1 MASQLS
7 RARLESDPVALT
19 RGRILAAARALTAAS
34 TSGRGATIGQVAGVA
49 GVSRATVYRHFAT
62 RAGLRRAVR
71 EVDSERAP
79 HSGGNGA
86 VAWTPREQIL
96 EAALAIFEE
105 RGLHAT
111 TLRHVAERAGLSL
124 SGVHWYFKNKG
135 ELVAALA
142 DYLRVM
148 PTIVAEAALAGDA
161 AAPDLETQLA
171 RIAESIAEALSGR
184 GGFLRLA
191 ICEAVHHP
199 DVARL
204 AMQHTVG
211 RALPLVASIF
221 DEHVRRGT
229 VSPGPSLVR
238 AQAFMGMVVSRILLD
253 PLVGPLLPDLGACS
267 REYVHVMVRGVLESE
282 ARSAMSS
289 RAAP

>member
-1 MASQLS
+1 MAHTPPADQSSSEPS
-7 RARLESDPVALT
+7 RQ
-19 RGRILAAARALTAAS
+19 RILAAARALNAAD
-34 TSGRGATIGQVAGVA
+34 GRGATIGQVASAA

-62 RAGLRRAVR
+62 RAELRRAVR
-71 EVDSERAP
+71 EVDAEPATKAFA
-79 HSGGNGA
+79 NG

-96 EAALAIFEE
+96 EAALATFEE
-105 RGLHAT
+105 HGLHTT
-111 TLRHVAERAGLSL
+111 TLRDVAIRAGMSL
-124 SGVHWYFKNKG
+124 SGVHWYFKNKD

-148 PTIVAEAALAGDA
+148 PTIVAEAALASDA
-161 AAPDLETQLA
+161 AAPDLETQLTH
-171 RIAESIAEALSGR
+171 IAEAAVAALADR

-211 RALPLVASIF
+211 RALPLVARIF

-229 VSPGPSLVR
+229 IRPGPSLVR
-238 AQAFMGMVVSRILLD
+238 AQAFMGMLVSRIVLD
-253 PLVGPLLPDLGACS
+253 PLIGPLLPNLPTCS
-267 REYVHVMVRGVLESE
+267 REYVQLVLRGVLESQT
-282 ARSAMSS
+282 
-289 RAAP
+289 APQSEDTP